1 MMRIGIV
8 CLLIFLF
15 PIISFGQIIS
25 GKIIDSIS
33 AEPIPYANILIKDSH
48 SGTVSNEDGEFE
60 ISVVKSKNEITL
72 VISVIGFKTTEIQL
86 SKETHY
92 PNLIIELEENV
103 VELNEVVISYLSAEQ
118 IFDNFHKNYASN
130 YYQESA
136 LLKAFYHSA
145 LSENDEF
152 KHLLEATI
160 NVREFSKKKHRT
172 FEVEI
177 TQRRKSNDY
186 RIERWGEKNNYLFDA
201 IASNPVLELSDFL
214 DKKNQKNYDLKRLSN
229 TTYNSELIYVIQ
241 FTPKKNT
248 TKPLYKA
255 IAYFNSD
262 DFALIKA
269 EYAFSNDEHKIKNQ
283 SLKDRTYHIPFISGS
298 VQYQKIDEY
307 YILKYLGY
315 NNGWTVI
322 NNISNDTIVKD
333 ILKDE
338 ILFYEIQYDNSE
350 PLTNPLTKWGDIYN
364 KPFGYDADYWNNQVK
379 IPPSQLF
386 EKAIKDLA
394 KRQPIEI
401 QYFTNSANKIDFQNF
416 ENSPGGRID
425 SILTVYNLTKLF
437 NGVAMVTSN
446 GKIIHHKPYGY
457 QDIQNSILLDTSTV
471 FDIGSITKQF
481 TTAII
486 LKLRSDGKLRLEDKI
501 GKYLPNYK
509 YADKITIHQL
519 LAHRSGIPTYD
530 YQEKLNDSKWFNTI
544 LSTHEMV
551 DTYCSDDLE
560 FEPDTQ
566 MEYSNSNFIILTAI
580 IEEIEGKDYYTVLDE
595 LILKPLNMS
604 NTYSPVSLPAKNVA
618 KGYVLDGNNYSIEP
632 KWEKSNSKGSGNT
645 YSTSTDLL
653 KWLNAIN
660 FSELLDATDRSLIKS
675 PISYYEYYDSD
686 FGYSWGINRNMF
698 EISSPTYFYGGTSL
712 GFFSMITTV
721 PEKGI
726 NIILLSNTGNF
737 PRIELTNEIVKII
750 K

>member
-1 MMRIGIV
+1 MRIGIV
-8 CLLIFLF
+8 YVLIFLF

-25 GKIIDSIS
+25 GKIIGSIS
-33 AEPIPYANILIKDSH
+33 TEPIPYANILIKDSH

-60 ISVVKSKNEITL
+60 ISVAKPKDDITL
-72 VISVIGFKTTEIQL
+72 VISVIGYKTVEIHL
-86 SKETHY
+86 SEDTYY
-92 PNLIIELEENV
+92 PKLIVQLEENV
-103 VELNEVVISYLSAEQ
+103 VELKEVVISYLSANQ
-118 IFDNFHKNYASN
+118 IFDNFHKNYSTN

-145 LSENDEF
+145 LSENDEC

-160 NVREFSKKKHRT
+160 NVREFSKKKHRA

-201 IASNPVLELSDFL
+201 IASNPMLELSDFL
-214 DKKNQKNYDLKRLSN
+214 DKKNQKYYDLERLPN
-229 TTYNSELIYVIQ
+229 TTYNSESVYVVQ

-255 IAYFNSD
+255 IAYFNSN

-269 EYAFSNDEHKIKNQ
+269 EYEFNNDEHKIKNQ
-283 SLKDRTYHIPFISGS
+283 SLKDKTYHIPFILGS

-338 ILFYEIQYDNSE
+338 ILFSETQYDYSK
-350 PLTNPLTKWGDIYN
+350 PLTNPLTKWGDIYK
-364 KPFGYDADYWNNQVK
+364 KPFGYDAEYWNNQVK

-386 EKAIKDLA
+386 EKAIEDLE

-401 QYFTNSANKIDFQNF
+401 QYFNNSANTIDFQNF
-416 ENSPGGRID
+416 NNSPSGRID

-437 NGVAMVTSN
+437 NGVALVTSN
-446 GKIIHHKPYGY
+446 GKIIHHKAYGY
-457 QDIQNSILLDTSTV
+457 QNIQDSILLDTSTV

-486 LKLRSDGKLRLEDKI
+486 LKLRAEGKLNLENKI
-501 GKYLPNYK
+501 GKYLPNYR

-530 YQEKLNDSKWFNTI
+530 YQEKLNDSKWFNTK
-544 LSTHEMV
+544 LSTNEMV
-551 DTYCSDDLE
+551 DTFCSDDLE

-580 IEEIEGKDYYTVLDE
+580 IEEIEGKDYYSVLDE
-595 LILKPLNMS
+595 FILKPLNM
-604 NTYSPVSLPAKNVA
+604 NTTYSPVSLPAKNVA
-618 KGYVLDGNNYSIEP
+618 KGYILDGNNYLIEP
-632 KWEKSNSKGSGNT
+632 KWEKSNSKGSGGT

-653 KWLNAIN
+653 KWLNATN
-660 FSELLDATDRSLIKS
+660 SSELLEAKDGELIKS

-698 EISSPTYFYGGTSL
+698 EVSNPTYFYGGTSL

-726 NIILLSNTGNF
+726 NIILLSNTGDF
-737 PRIELTNEIVKII
+737 PRIELTNEILKII